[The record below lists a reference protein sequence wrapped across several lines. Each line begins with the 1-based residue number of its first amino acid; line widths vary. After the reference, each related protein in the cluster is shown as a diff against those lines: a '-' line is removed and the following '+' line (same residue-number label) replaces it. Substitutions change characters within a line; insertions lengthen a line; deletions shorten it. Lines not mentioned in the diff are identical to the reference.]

1 MRLQSEEHG
10 LDINK
15 MKFCKKIIKE
25 EILVLNKGCREKT
38 ELAQQLYKSP
48 LGTKLSEQRRVNT
61 AGKSQRNS
69 IMGNEEIITPR
80 IVGPPIEIE
89 SATIEAY
96 VPSTRET
103 QNMEN
108 YGSFV

>member
-69 IMGNEEIITPR
+69 TMVVGEEQTTPR
-80 IVGPPIEIE
+80 IVGPPIE
-89 SATIEAY
+89 T
-96 VPSTRET
+96 
-103 QNMEN
+103 
-108 YGSFV
+108 